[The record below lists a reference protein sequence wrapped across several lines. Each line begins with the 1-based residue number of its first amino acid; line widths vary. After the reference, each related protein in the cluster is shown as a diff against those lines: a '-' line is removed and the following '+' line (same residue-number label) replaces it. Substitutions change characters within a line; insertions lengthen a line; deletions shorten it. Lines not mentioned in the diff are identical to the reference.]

1 MSSEKEHR
9 GNPHGTGGR
18 SSAPTVKDIFLEGPI
33 DPAFIATSI
42 AKHATRL
49 DIGAHEIFLGQVRA
63 DKVAGDDG
71 HSPATTVAAIEYTA
85 YRDMA
90 LERMTAIREEAFA
103 QWPSMTC
110 LHVHHSLGTIQA
122 GELCFMV
129 FASAPHRAAAR
140 EAVAWVVDRIKAE
153 LPIFGREVLSDST
166 HVWKVNRSVDPTG
179 RPKDR

>member
-1 MSSEKEHR
+1 MSEAK
-9 GNPHGTGGR
+9 PYK
-18 SSAPTVKDIFLEGPI
+18 VKDIFVEGPI

-42 AKHATRL
+42 AKHATRT

-63 DKVAGDDG
+63 DEHRSSNIDVR
-71 HSPATTVAAIEYTA
+71 SVAAIEYTA
-85 YRDMA
+85 YREMA

-103 QWPSMTC
+103 KWPSTTC

-140 EAVAWVVDRIKAE
+140 EAVAWVVDRIKSE
-153 LPIFGREVLSDST
+153 LPIFGRELMTDST
-166 HVWKVNRSVDPTG
+166 HSWKANS
-179 RPKDR
+179 